1 MRTVDLPPTNHRP
14 GLSTATQL
22 DADTFRL
29 IVESVSDYAI
39 FMLDL
44 QGHIASWNSGA
55 ERIKGYR
62 ADEVVGRHFSI
73 FYTADA
79 VERGWPA
86 HELREAIRVGR
97 FEDEGWRVRK
107 DGTQFWA
114 NVVITLLRGPDG
126 TPRGF
131 AKVTRDLTQRKANE
145 ERISSLTRELQ
156 QRVADLASANAELAQ
171 RNAENE
177 SFVYS
182 VSHDLRSPLVNL
194 QGFSQELT
202 LTSDA
207 LQEVLAA
214 PGVPDSV
221 REESQVLLNGEMQES
236 IGYIRNAVKHL
247 GNIIDG
253 LLRLSRVGRVEYR
266 LGTCEPEYRSGRDPV
281 RHAHLRRHGE
291 CAH

>member
-1 MRTVDLPPTNHRP
+1 MPAENRVTESPADHR
-14 GLSTATQL
+14 
-22 DADTFRL
+22 FRL
-29 IVESVSDYAI
+29 LVDSVTDYAI

-62 ADEVVGRHFSI
+62 ADEIVGRHFST
-73 FYTADA
+73 FYSADA

-145 ERISSLTRELQ
+145 ERI
-156 QRVADLASANAELAQ
+156 
-171 RNAENE
+171 
-177 SFVYS
+177 
-182 VSHDLRSPLVNL
+182 
-194 QGFSQELT
+194 
-202 LTSDA
+202 
-207 LQEVLAA
+207 
-214 PGVPDSV
+214 
-221 REESQVLLNGEMQES
+221 
-236 IGYIRNAVKHL
+236 
-247 GNIIDG
+247 
-253 LLRLSRVGRVEYR
+253 
-266 LGTCEPEYRSGRDPV
+266 
-281 RHAHLRRHGE
+281 
-291 CAH
+291 